1 MRCFGHVAS
10 RAVSALR
17 ALAASVFSDSPG
29 DANAPKGG
37 LMTTPRLDRDAVR
50 AALLEQ
56 LPAFVRAYAA
66 PDTPVRELRG
76 EIRVGRKGSL
86 SIVRANGVFFD
97 HESGCGGDVFELACK
112 LTGARGFP
120 EALSRIADFTGTVAT
135 SPIPPS
141 SRFCASARP
150 KSRPKSRDTRAVA
163 RRIWNATRPL
173 TGTPAEAYLNA
184 RGIGH
189 VASAAALRAHPA
201 LSHPVERGA
210 FPALVAGVQDVSG
223 TFLGI
228 HRTYLAAR
236 GAGKA
241 NADPP
246 RASLGSIAGGAVRL
260 AEPGAGRLLV
270 GEGIESTAAAMALFD
285 LPGWATLGT
294 SGLRAIA
301 LPDDVLDVVIAA
313 DRDGAGL

>member
-1 MRCFGHVAS
+1 MTCS
-10 RAVSALR
+10 SW
-17 ALAASVFSDSPG
+17 P
-29 DANAPKGG
+29 AN
-37 LMTTPRLDRDAVR
+37 
-50 AALLEQ
+50 
-56 LPAFVRAYAA
+56 
-66 PDTPVRELRG
+66 
-76 EIRVGRKGSL
+76 
-86 SIVRANGVFFD
+86 
-97 HESGCGGDVFELACK
+97 

-135 SPIPPS
+135 SPVPPS

-150 KSRPKSRDTRAVA
+150 KSRPKSRPRSRDTRAVA

-173 TGTPAEAYLNA
+173 TGTPAETYLNA

-313 DRDGAGL
+313 DRDGAGLRAAAVLAQRLEGEGRRVEIGTPRGGGDFADMTEGRQ